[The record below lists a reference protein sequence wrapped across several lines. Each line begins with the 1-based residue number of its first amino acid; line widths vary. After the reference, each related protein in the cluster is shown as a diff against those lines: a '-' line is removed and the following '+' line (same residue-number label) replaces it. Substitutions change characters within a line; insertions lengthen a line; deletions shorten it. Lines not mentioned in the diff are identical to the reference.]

1 MTMDPILL
9 CTDLDR
15 TLIPNG
21 RQPESPDARELFGKL
36 AAAPFVSLAYVSG
49 RDLGLLQEAIAEYN
63 LPTPDFMIGDVGTT
77 IYRNNKGWEPS
88 EQWQKLIAEDWQGI
102 TTTELGALLS
112 DIKELSLQEPAKQGP
127 FKLSYYTPPD
137 INQAEL
143 QEKVLQRL
151 ANCGARVSLIYS
163 IDEMNNTGLF
173 DILPAGATK
182 LHGVRFL
189 MASCGIP
196 PARTIFAGDSGNDLE
211 VIRSEINTVLVA
223 NASAEI
229 QEQALN
235 TSKQKA
241 IYLARGE
248 FLGMNG
254 NYAAG
259 ILEGLA
265 HYLPETMPLLKQLAK
280 KD

>member
-21 RQPESPDARELFGKL
+21 LQPESPGVRELFDKV
-36 AAAPFVSLAYVSG
+36 ASAPFVSLAYVSG

-77 IYRNNKGWEPS
+77 IYRNNKGWKPIEK
-88 EQWQKLIAEDWQGI
+88 WQKLIAEDWRGI
-102 TTTELGALLS
+102 TAAELGALLT
-112 DIKELSLQEPAKQGP
+112 DITELSLQEPAKQGP

-137 INQAEL
+137 INQAKL
-143 QEKVLQRL
+143 QGKVLQRL
-151 ANCGARVSLIYS
+151 ASCGARVSLVFS
-163 IDEMNNTGLF
+163 IDEVENTGLF

-189 MASCGIP
+189 MGSCGIP
-196 PARTIFAGDSGNDLE
+196 PARTIYAGDSGNDLE
-211 VIRSEINTVLVA
+211 VIKSEINTVLVA
-223 NASAEI
+223 NASPEI
-229 QEQALN
+229 QTLALN
-235 TSKQKA
+235 TSHREA
-241 IYLARGE
+241 IYLAKGE

-265 HYLPETMPLLKQLAK
+265 HYLPETMPLLEQLAK